1 MPDAMTGA
9 LRKRLQRE
17 KRERRTESIRK
28 DTIMKIFF
36 THTVVVI
43 MILAG
48 TSPALSGA
56 QLKARSYGKLF
67 LLQYVIFVIHFQ
79 TNT

>member
-56 QLKARSYGKLF
+56 QLETLNYEKAFALQFVLF
-67 LLQYVIFVIHFQ
+67 FKRFQ
-79 TNT
+79 PNT